1 MNEKQTYN
9 FNLHIVITFCFT
21 QQMHVLILLFTKLI
35 SPFTVSFIISFIYH
49 SNFYLTMS
57 IVWCR
62 KPHLSTWLS
71 HKLGTMKRSWQIY
84 LWCLAMQLHITAA
97 AFASEF
103 QKWGKCKIRWGLIFL
118 KKCTASVGLKNG
130 IAMLTNIQNKW
141 NDGAPVAHKIDLW

>member
-1 MNEKQTYN
+1 MQ
-9 FNLHIVITFCFT
+9 
-21 QQMHVLILLFTKLI
+21 VLILLFTKLI
-35 SPFTVSFIISFIYH
+35 SRYTVSFLISFIYH

-103 QKWGKCKIRWGLIFL
+103 QKWGKCKIRWDWYTWKNVLHLLDWKMALQCSQISKINEMMEHLLPIKLIF
-118 KKCTASVGLKNG
+118 G
-130 IAMLTNIQNKW
+130 
-141 NDGAPVAHKIDLW
+141 NDKGS